1 MKNNSDKGWIK
12 EKESLNIAISPLF
25 IYASIFGIMIYS
37 VFDYYAVKENFL
49 LFFKLRLAVGLIG
62 IILLMLLKRK
72 IVTSLVAL
80 SVFLI
85 VVYTFFAWGASVLTN
100 VNQLFAWNLSII
112 VAGLLWPYFILIIDY
127 KKAILFNLYFT
138 AIYLVF
144 YFINSS
150 VSFPDLLIYGG
161 VFFVFAAVASP
172 LMSITKYR
180 MHKRDFT
187 NKLELKL
194 LNKNLENLNHN
205 LLEAVYVKNRFFSI
219 IAHDLKDPFN
229 SLIGFSNLL
238 IESIQEKNY
247 DEVEEHS
254 RIIHDGLNQT
264 YNLTK
269 NLLEW
274 SNTQTATH
282 AYNPK
287 KIVPAELITEVCAN
301 IKHVAE
307 QKQIK
312 ISSTLNSELEILAD
326 KDMMET
332 ILRNLISNAIKFTK
346 KGGLITISAETG
358 PDETIFSVSDNG
370 VGIHPDDLE
379 KLFKVENLISKK
391 GTNNEKGTGLG
402 LLLCKELIEK
412 HQGKIWVSSEAEKGS
427 IFYFSIPNRQ

>member
-1 MKNNSDKGWIK
+1 MKNNSDEGWIK
-12 EKESLNIAISPLF
+12 EKESLNIAISPVF
-25 IYASIFGIMIYS
+25 IYASIFGILIYS
-37 VFDYYAVKENFL
+37 VFDYYAVKEHCILFL
-49 LFFKLRLAVGLIG
+49 KTRIAVSLIG
-62 IILLMLLKRK
+62 IILLILLKRK
-72 IVTSLVAL
+72 IVTSLVAH

-112 VAGLLWPYFILIIDY
+112 VAGLLWPYFIIVINY
-127 KKAILFNLYFT
+127 RKAILLNLYFT